1 MTAIAVEAMGP
12 TWAFVDALMPS
23 GAAVSL
29 VDPRKT
35 RLKAGYAA
43 KTDRLDAR
51 RLADSTVVRDAK
63 HRPPTAA
70 HAGEAALRRCRP
82 REVKH
87 GFPCAS
93 FLLGINSLLGNVCRT
108 LEVEAVSIGVSE
120 RGDPQVVADKRLR
133 RLEPSCS

>member
-1 MTAIAVEAMGP
+1 MLRAVRGGQPMEREYIGVDLHKQFFHACAVTETGTRVWEQRFPRNDGGLVLFRARCSAMTAIAVEAMGP

-70 HAGEAALRRCRP
+70 HAGEAALRRC
-82 REVKH
+82 
-87 GFPCAS
+87 
-93 FLLGINSLLGNVCRT
+93 
-108 LEVEAVSIGVSE
+108 
-120 RGDPQVVADKRLR
+120 
-133 RLEPSCS
+133 